1 MKRRYFPAAL
11 NVRDKRCLVI
21 GNDAEAADKS
31 LRLAESGARVTVISN
46 GPPAP
51 FAAAR
56 AAGVLVEERPYAD
69 ADIDDQFLVVLAI
82 KTDPALSGA
91 VAARCRACRVLLS
104 AIDQPGICDVV
115 HVSLFERG
123 SLQIAISTDGRAP
136 ALSRRLRE
144 ELTRAFEG
152 RPVEAFLDHLSGL
165 REKLEREEPDLAAR
179 RRKLIAA
186 VAGFRLDAAV
196 RFPAEWTEPQ

>member
-11 NVRDKRCLVI
+11 NVRGKRCLVI
-21 GNDAEAADKS
+21 GSDTEAADKS
-31 LRLAESGARVTVISN
+31 QRLAESGALVTVISH

-56 AAGVLVEERPYAD
+56 AAGVTIEERPYAD

-82 KTDPALSGA
+82 KTDPALTKA
-91 VAARCRACRVLLS
+91 VADRCRARRVLLS
-104 AIDQPGICDVV
+104 AVDQPAFCDVV

-123 SLQIAISTDGRAP
+123 ALQIAISTDGRAP

-144 ELTRAFEG
+144 ELTRAFDG
-152 RPVEAFLDHLSGL
+152 RPIEAFLDHLSAV
-165 REKLEREEPDLAAR
+165 REKLEREEPDLSER

-186 VAGFRLDAAV
+186 AAGFRLDAAV
-196 RFPAEWTEPQ
+196 RFPADWPEPR